1 MIIYLNNVMVI
12 YFIYNNYVLLYYFD
26 FVFRGY
32 FFLCFIDNG
41 FRFFGYCFVL
51 SKKNLKIY

>member
-1 MIIYLNNVMVI
+1 MIIYLNNVTVI

-51 SKKNLKIY
+51 SKKN